1 MENNHMRN
9 KLWLGLAGGGIL
21 LVGLVLGA
29 LINGGLPALA
39 SLGVGAAPRATNPSN
54 AYCTLY
60 EQTLAQQLGTTTA
73 KLESAN
79 QAALKAVIQQAFKD
93 GKITQAEETDLLN
106 HLSTL
111 ANHPCAGLH
120 FGFGK
125 HRAGGPL
132 GDMSAFHQAVEAA
145 VAGVLKLQTTDLESQ
160 LASGKSVADIA
171 KAQGVSVDSVNS
183 AYLAAAK
190 SELDKAV
197 TAKTITQAQADQ
209 TYTVLQTAVAA
220 GKYPGLEQHRPMGFG
235 GAPPAGASG
244 APSN

>member
-1 MENNHMRN
+1 MRN

-39 SLGVGAAPRATNPSN
+39 SLGIGATPHATNP
-54 AYCTLY
+54 YCTLY

-79 QAALKAVIQQAFKD
+79 QAALKAVIEQAFKD
-93 GKITQAEETDLLN
+93 GKITQAQETDLLN
-106 HLSTL
+106 HLATL

-120 FGFGK
+120 FGFGQ
-125 HRAGGPL
+125 HHMGGPL
-132 GDMSAFHQAVEAA
+132 GGDLGALHQAVEAA
-145 VAGVLKLQTTDLESQ
+145 VAGALKLQVADLETQ
-160 LASGKSVADIA
+160 LTSGKSVADIA
-171 KAQGVSVDSVNS
+171 KAQGVSIDTVNS

-197 TAKTITQAQADQ
+197 TAKTITQAQEDQ
-209 TYTVLQTAVAA
+209 AYSMLQTAVAA
-220 GKYPGLEQHRPMGFG
+220 GKYPGLEPRHAMGIP
-235 GAPPAGASG
+235 GAPPAGAPA